1 MTRSFARIDRS
12 LLRDR
17 RGDELATL
25 RRRFTRRWVSGIAVG
40 VLLVAANF
48 VGYRIV
54 AQHVRDDLDPVEHA
68 GVAAEV
74 QRLLDANIALTSL
87 ALIVLAALV
96 VVFFRP
102 LDLTLRSEL
111 RTIARIEQ
119 EQAVAT
125 ARATF
130 ERELHEALEMAQDE
144 PSVTAVVRHVFRVAV
159 PDRPAELLLA
169 DSSDAH
175 LAVRAEH
182 PSAGRAGCGVTS
194 PFDCP
199 AVRRARPLTFGT
211 SAAINACP
219 HLRDRPGDTRS
230 AHCVPLAFMGR
241 SMGVLHVTGPADQP
255 VDDETAVRLAS
266 VAGQVGTH
274 LGTIRAFATAQLQAS
289 TDSLT
294 GLLNRRSIEDELNR
308 RLVAGGQLAVAMVDL
323 DNFKL
328 LNDTHGHDAGDRAL
342 RLFADTVRRS
352 LRTDDLFARWGGEEF
367 VIALPG
373 MDRADAMEAL
383 DRVRLALVD
392 ACVRAETP
400 TITAS
405 FGVAD
410 TTLDRSLEALLRLVD
425 EALLVAKRSGK
436 DRVVLA
442 QPVVASIDDLVEP
455 VPDDVPDDVAVQAS
469 AYRTNV
475 GSSELDLASS

>member
-1 MTRSFARIDRS
+1 MVRLNPGSDR
-12 LLRDR
+12 LLRRSR

-25 RRRFTRRWVSGIAVG
+25 RRRFTRRWVSGVAIGAVL
-40 VLLVAANF
+40 VLVNF
-48 VGYRIV
+48 TGYRIV
-54 AQHVRDDLDPVEHA
+54 ARRVLRSLDPAEHQQVA
-68 GVAAEV
+68 GEV
-74 QRLLDANIALTSL
+74 YRLLEVNLALTAVSV
-87 ALIVLAALV
+87 IVLAALV

-102 LDLTLRSEL
+102 LDQTLRSEL
-111 RTIARIEQ
+111 REIGRIEH
-119 EQAVAT
+119 EQAVASS
-125 ARATF
+125 RATF
-130 ERELHEALEMAQDE
+130 ERELHEALEMAPDE
-144 PSVTAVVRHVFRVAV
+144 PAVSAVVRHVLGIAA

-175 LAVRAEH
+175 LDVRAVH
-182 PSAGRAGCGVTS
+182 PTLGRAGCGVTS

-199 AVRRARPLTFGT
+199 AVRRARPLDFPT

-219 HLRDRPGDTRS
+219 HLRDRPGEPRS

-255 VDDETAVRLAS
+255 VDPEAAVRLAT

-274 LGTIRAFATAQLQAS
+274 LGMVRSFATAQLQAS

-294 GLLNRRSIEDELNR
+294 GLLNRRSIGDEVNR
-308 RLVAGGQLAVAMVDL
+308 RLAAGAHLAIAMADL
-323 DNFKL
+323 DDFKV
-328 LNDTHGHDAGDRAL
+328 LNDTYGHDAGDRAL

-352 LRTDDLFARWGGEEF
+352 LRADDLLARWGGEEF
-367 VIALPG
+367 VIVLPG
-373 MDRADAMEAL
+373 LDRVDAVSTL

-400 TITAS
+400 TMTAS

-410 TTLDRSLEALLRLVD
+410 TTLDRSLDVLLRFAD

-436 DRVVLA
+436 DRVVTA
-442 QPVVASIDDLVEP
+442 QPTAAPPELASETQHNVDGRP
-455 VPDDVPDDVAVQAS
+455 S
-469 AYRTNV
+469 A
-475 GSSELDLASS
+475 LASS